1 MYQGCAEVD
10 GTAAP
15 DAVSLGVVL
24 KYFKSASE
32 ERREVYVTTACYILI
47 KKQMLGVL
55 YMRLIQTN
63 ENVMRFIQ
71 LYCHCNAIQSNH
83 SAKNSK
89 VQ

>member
-1 MYQGCAEVD
+1 MVYLVCTQLKYKQNTIMYEGCAEVD

-55 YMRLIQTN
+55 YMRLI
-63 ENVMRFIQ
+63 
-71 LYCHCNAIQSNH
+71 
-83 SAKNSK
+83 
-89 VQ
+89 